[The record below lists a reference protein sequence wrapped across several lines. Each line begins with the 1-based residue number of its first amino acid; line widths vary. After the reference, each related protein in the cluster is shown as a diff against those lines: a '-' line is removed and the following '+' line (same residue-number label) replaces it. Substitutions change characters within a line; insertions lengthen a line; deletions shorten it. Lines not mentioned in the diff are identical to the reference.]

1 MSKVYY
7 IYSRLWEYERSI
19 QDLDTLADEW
29 FTTLDDIKLH
39 IDTLKVINNRYILT
53 DTTLNTKIQDI
64 VKMQEDELL
73 NDLGD
78 SMEVDEDETL
88 QLESELNNYKKKVHE
103 LLLSVDQKDKMNQT
117 LSNQVK
123 NQTVQLDDIRS
134 KLDTSQV
141 KVNEYKEE
149 VDSLQRSVKLYQ
161 DEIGSLQK
169 IIRQVYQSL
178 TGISDYNESDGV
190 KQESKLTQNTKLTQ
204 KPTPKKQTLVSD
216 AETVQPMMDEAVKTA
231 VKGGVNW
238 VQLVKDPRF
247 PYINDIK
254 KREVWHS
261 SDLAKKISTMN
272 FIITE
277 TDLEYIVQSVFKNL
291 GYEKERRNPKIF
303 TPVEVILIVT
313 ALHTKS
319 DKEYVGLSKLEYAV
333 KYLYKDWYAHRS
345 DIKQAL
351 GVAT

>member
-19 QDLDTLADEW
+19 QDLDTLAVEW
-29 FTTLDDIKLH
+29 FTTVDDIKLH
-39 IDTLKVINNRYILT
+39 IDTLKAINNRYILT

-88 QLESELNNYKKKVHE
+88 KLESDLNNYKKKVHE
-103 LLLSVDQKDKMNQT
+103 LLLSVEQKDNMNQT

-134 KLDTSQV
+134 KLDKSHV

-161 DEIGSLQK
+161 DEIGLLHQT
-169 IIRQVYQSL
+169 IRQVHQCL
-178 TGISDYNESDGV
+178 TGFSDYNESDGV
-190 KQESKLTQNTKLTQ
+190 KQESKLTQ
-204 KPTPKKQTLVSD
+204 KPAPKKQTLVSD

-272 FIITE
+272 VIITE

-319 DKEYVGLSKLEYAV
+319 EKGYVGLSKLEYAV

-345 DIKQAL
+345 EIKQAL